1 MSEALGALVR
11 NHGQAQLLRFW
22 DELDAVGRTRL
33 TSEIGAVDFPLLD
46 DLIETLVKRAP
57 ETAGYA
63 EIEPIEVERGTGP
76 DAVAAGEAALAAGEV
91 AVVLVAGGQGTRLGF
106 DGPRGTFPVGPV
118 SGATLFQMHAEK
130 VVALERRYGRILPL
144 FVMTSP
150 VNDHATRAFFGEHG
164 DFGLGRVRF
173 FVQGRLP
180 AVDRRTGGVLLA
192 GKDRLALSPD
202 GHGGVVR
209 ALGLRKGS
217 RESCLDEMRERGV
230 RTVYYFQVDN
240 ALTRVADPAFI
251 GLHRGRRAEMSLKV
265 VEKTEPG
272 ERVGVVAKVDGR
284 PRVVE
289 YSDLSPE
296 LAERR
301 RPDGGLALSAGSI
314 AIHAFELDFLE
325 RLAEGGVR
333 LPFHRAEK
341 KVPFLDEA
349 GMLVEPDE
357 PNAVKFESFIFDAL
371 PLAERAAIAETPRAE
386 EFTPLKNASG
396 QDSPETARRM
406 VSDLHR
412 SWLLR
417 AGLTVPRGTPVE
429 ISPLFA
435 LDATELAAKVPHG
448 FAIDGPCYLR

>member
-1 MSEALGALVR
+1 
-11 NHGQAQLLRFW
+11 
-22 DELDAVGRTRL
+22 
-33 TSEIGAVDFPLLD
+33 
-46 DLIETLVKRAP
+46 
-57 ETAGYA
+57 
-63 EIEPIEVERGTGP
+63 
-76 DAVAAGEAALAAGEV
+76 
-91 AVVLVAGGQGTRLGF
+91 
-106 DGPRGTFPVGPV
+106 
-118 SGATLFQMHAEK
+118 
-130 VVALERRYGRILPL
+130 
-144 FVMTSP
+144 
-150 VNDHATRAFFGEHG
+150 
-164 DFGLGRVRF
+164 
-173 FVQGRLP
+173 
-180 AVDRRTGGVLLA
+180 
-192 GKDRLALSPD
+192 
-202 GHGGVVR
+202 
-209 ALGLRKGS
+209 
-217 RESCLDEMRERGV
+217 MRERGV

-371 PLAERAAIAETPRAE
+371 PLAERAAIAETARAE
-386 EFTPLKNASG
+386 EFAPLKNASG

-417 AGLTVPRGTPVE
+417 AGLTVPGGTPVE